1 MPVSPATYNIRPQ
14 RRADYV
20 LTLQFKDSTGSGIN
34 LTGWS
39 VYASCWDKE
48 RVNKYGDFV
57 VTVTSA
63 STGSVQLKLPYAI
76 TAMLPLGGYAHY
88 DVMLVSPSGL
98 REYYLEGLVRPSEGY
113 TTP

>member
-1 MPVSPATYNIRPQ
+1 MPVTPATYNIRPQ

-20 LTLQFKDSTGSGIN
+20 LTLQFKDSTGTGIN

-57 VTVTSA
+57 VTVTNA
-63 STGSVQLKLPYAI
+63 STGAVQLKLPYAI
-76 TAMLPLGGYAHY
+76 TAMLPLGGSAHY
-88 DVMLVSPSGL
+88 DVMLVNPAGL
-98 REYYLEGLVRPSEGY
+98 RAYYLEGLVRPSEGF

>member
-1 MPVSPATYNIRPQ
+1 MPTAPATYNIRPQ

-20 LTLQFKDSTGSGIN
+20 LNVQFKDAAGTPIN
-34 LTGWS
+34 LSGWS

-57 VTVTSA
+57 VTVTNA
-63 STGSVQLKLPYAI
+63 STGSVQLKLGYAI

-88 DVMLVSPSGL
+88 DVMLVSPTGL

>member
-20 LTLQFKDSTGSGIN
+20 LTLQFKDSTGTDIN

-39 VYASCWDKE
+39 VYASCWNKA
-48 RVNKYGDFV
+48 RAIKYGDFV

-63 STGSVQLKLPYAI
+63 TTGVVQLKLPYAI
-76 TAMLPLGGYAHY
+76 TAALPLDAVGYY

>member
-14 RRADYV
+14 RRADFLLNV
-20 LTLQFKDSTGSGIN
+20 QFKDAAGTPIN
-34 LTGWS
+34 LSGWS

-57 VTVTSA
+57 VTITSA
-63 STGSVQLKLPYAI
+63 STGTVQLKLGYAI
-76 TAMLPLGGYAHY
+76 TATLPLSGTAHY
-88 DVMLVSPSGL
+88 DVMLVSPTGL
-98 REYYLEGLVRPSEGY
+98 REFYLEGLVRASEGY

>member
-20 LTLQFKDSTGSGIN
+20 LTLQFKDSTGTGIN

-39 VYASCWDKE
+39 VYASCWDKD

-76 TAMLPLGGYAHY
+76 TATLPLGGYAQY

-98 REYYLEGLVRPSEGY
+98 REYYLEGIVRPSEGY

>member
-1 MPVSPATYNIRPQ
+1 MPVTPATYNIRPQ

-20 LTLQFKDSTGSGIN
+20 LTVQFKDSTGMGIN

-39 VYASCWDKE
+39 VYASVWDTE

-57 VTVTSA
+57 VTVTSP
-63 STGSVQLKLPYAI
+63 STGVVQLKLPYAI
-76 TAMLPLGGYAHY
+76 TATLPLGGYAQY
-88 DVMLVSPSGL
+88 DVMLVNPSNL
-98 REYYLEGLVRPSEGY
+98 REFYLQGLVRSSEGY